1 MLACYT
7 MKASGLSVTVNRH
20 TGRLDYLDVDGKPML
35 EDGYQVTP
43 NFWRAPTDNDYGA
56 QLQHKFGVWKN
67 PEMRLRSV
75 QLTVEEVTPAPAVD
89 SKNKPAQVIHYRI
102 PAVCGVRLSDGINTL
117 LQTRVPIYQLGIVA
131 AYPIYKT
138 K

>member
-1 MLACYT
+1 
-7 MKASGLSVTVNRH
+7 V
-20 TGRLDYLDVDGKPML
+20 
-35 EDGYQVTP
+35 ED
-43 NFWRAPTDNDYGA
+43 
-56 QLQHKFGVWKN
+56 
-67 PEMRLRSV
+67 
-75 QLTVEEVTPAPAVD
+75 VTPAPAVD